1 MKNNE
6 TNGGHS
12 VVLSTAGLCVGGRV
26 RLLKPIYD
34 DGEDHHPP
42 GWIATAGEVLIVK
55 EVRGE
60 VLAVAHE
67 GNPGAFTIYPG
78 EYETHN
84 AELVIQQN
92 RRIT

>member
-1 MKNNE
+1 MKLL
-6 TNGGHS
+6 NG
-12 VVLSTAGLCVGGRV
+12 
-26 RLLKPIYD
+26 IYD

-42 GWIATAGEVLIVK
+42 GWLALAGEVLVVK
-55 EVRGE
+55 EVRGA

-84 AELVIQQN
+84 VGIQ
-92 RRIT
+92 RAAKRSDGMTR